1 MDLADRPRQPA
12 VTLFPVGDFGAPFR
26 EAFDIEGARVGS
38 HETPL
43 LSREARV
50 AFSDGANGAR
60 RPRSPAAR
68 GRCRTESP
76 SPAPALP
83 RLGRIQSR
91 KAYPRRSRRSRW

>member
-1 MDLADRPRQPA
+1 MGLADRPRQPA
-12 VTLFPVGDFGAPFR
+12 VTLFLVGDFGAPFR

-60 RPRSPAAR
+60 RPRSPAGQ

-76 SPAPALP
+76 SPVPALP
-83 RLGRIQSR
+83 RLVGIRTRNSH
-91 KAYPRRSRRSRW
+91 PRRSRRSRW